1 MELVIPI
8 EKIQKNMNDTYAQF
22 KKKKEKSV
30 NELEKSQLMSSCKSS
45 LNDLKRKGGHPT
57 LDKYPRF
64 AWKLLGGHC
73 GYCRC
78 YTCRD
83 FHGDNTENYITT
95 NMSAVK
101 CLDRCAELAEQ
112 DITSGKEM
120 ITRCAAVEYIAEEKQ
135 CKIFKQVETDDP
147 AKMKMVDASEPA
159 LLDTMCIKLKLKG
172 EKWHTGQNGI
182 APKSHKS
189 DRKAS
194 RMAARATQS
203 TVV

>member
-1 MELVIPI
+1 VNGLKKQIMDLVKPI
-8 EKIQKNMNDTYAQF
+8 EDLQNNMNETYAQLT
-22 KKKKEKSV
+22 KK
-30 NELEKSQLMSSCKSS
+30 QLRSSCRSS
-45 LNDLKRKGGHPT
+45 LKDFRKRKRE
-57 LDKYPRF
+57 KYPRF

-83 FHGDNTENYITT
+83 FHGDNSENYATT
-95 NMSAVK
+95 NMSVVK

-159 LLDTMCIKLKLKG
+159 LRDTMCIKLKLKG
-172 EKWHTGQNGI
+172 EAWHTGKNGI
-182 APKSHKS
+182 APKSHKF